1 MGARRTLNERRI
13 CLALLTDAF
22 GGRGGIAQYNRD
34 LTTALAR
41 DPSFASIEILPRVAP
56 DDLGSLPAKVRQ
68 HKPRLGRL
76 SYVLAAWRLAS
87 QLKPHVVFCGHLFMV
102 PLGVTIAR
110 AFGARLVVQV
120 HGVEAWTRPQWPLR
134 RALERADLILAVS
147 RDTRA
152 RVLAWADIVPE
163 RVRVASNTVA
173 ADFTPGDRAA
183 ARAALGLYDEFV
195 LLTVGRL
202 AASERYKGHDRIIPA
217 LKPLLEA
224 GMNPIYLIV
233 GDGDDRPR
241 LEALARECDVGSQV
255 RFLGHVPRDALP
267 NLYRAAQIFVLPSLG
282 EGFGIVLLE
291 AMACG
296 TPAVGLAH
304 GGAMDALCDGELGV
318 ALEVDD
324 VRAGLIRVCSAS
336 YAGQLEAGEALA
348 HKVDERFG
356 RSAFER
362 RVDGLFAEVHRD

>member
-1 MGARRTLNERRI
+1 LKDQRI

-56 DDLGSLPAKVRQ
+56 EDAGPLPVKVRQ
-68 HKPRLGRL
+68 HQPRLGRL

-87 QLKPHVVFCGHLFMV
+87 QLQPDVIFCGHLFMV
-102 PLGVTIAR
+102 PLGVTLAR
-110 AFGARLVVQV
+110 RFGARLIVQV
-120 HGVEAWTRPQWPLR
+120 HGVEAWARPSWLLR

-152 RVLAWADIVPE
+152 RVLAWADIIPE

-173 ADFTPGDRAA
+173 LDFTPGDSGA
-183 ARAALGLYDEFV
+183 ARAALGLSDEFV

-217 LKPLLEA
+217 LKPLLDA
-224 GMNPIYLIV
+224 GMNPVYLIV

-241 LEALARECDVGSQV
+241 LEALARECGVRPQV

-324 VRAGLIRVCSAS
+324 VRAGLMRACNAS
-336 YAGQLEAGEALA
+336 FAGKLEAGDALA
-348 HKVDERFG
+348 RKVEARFG

-362 RVDGLFAEVHRD
+362 RVDGLFAEVNPD